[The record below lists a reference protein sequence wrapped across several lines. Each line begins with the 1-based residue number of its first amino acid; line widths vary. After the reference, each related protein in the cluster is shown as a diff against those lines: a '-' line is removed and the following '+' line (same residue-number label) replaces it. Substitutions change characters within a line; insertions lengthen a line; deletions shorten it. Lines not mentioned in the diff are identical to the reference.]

1 MFADPLYKEVQ
12 PIADTLY
19 QEVLHVCRLSLQR
32 GVTCL
37 QNHFTKRC
45 GMFAD
50 SLYKETCDMF
60 ADSLYKETC
69 DMFADTLYKEV

>member
-50 SLYKETCDMF
+50 SLYKE
-60 ADSLYKETC
+60 
-69 DMFADTLYKEV
+69 V

>member
-1 MFADPLYKEVQ
+1 MFANHFIKRCDMFADSLYK
-12 PIADTLY
+12 
-19 QEVLHVCRLSLQR
+19 EVLHVCRLTLQR

-50 SLYKETCDMF
+50 SLYKE
-60 ADSLYKETC
+60 
-69 DMFADTLYKEV
+69 V